1 MIYAGNSLMTMQTG
15 RDIFPGEINQIRGMG
30 TAGIKRHYRK
40 GAYEERHE
48 NNSCDG

>member
-30 TAGIKRHYRK
+30 TAGGRYKT
-40 GAYEERHE
+40 ALQER
-48 NNSCDG
+48 GV